1 MIFLVFNLISTRR
14 RKENVVKWWNK
25 KGNILY
31 VSAYELWFCAV
42 EWGGG
47 MGRRAIKRRIPKEEE
62 EHLVNSERK
71 WALAWVHS
79 AAQLVYSV
87 FQLTP
92 VGRCCPHQRPLSSIC
107 IIVRI
112 YRHPLIQESRKD
124 RRAGFSPCRLI
135 FFSCHDQQKR
145 KAVSSSM

>member
-1 MIFLVFNLISTRR
+1 
-14 RKENVVKWWNK
+14 
-25 KGNILY
+25 
-31 VSAYELWFCAV
+31 
-42 EWGGG
+42 
-47 MGRRAIKRRIPKEEE
+47 AIKRRIPKEEEE

-79 AAQLVYSV
+79 SAQLVYSV

-112 YRHPLIQESRKD
+112 YRHPLIQVLSLSFDFFFFVSRPTEKKS
-124 RRAGFSPCRLI
+124 RFLFYVTGCHVLLYSPFKSHLPQRLLS
-135 FFSCHDQQKR
+135 FFSSPLLQRFFTPAACR
-145 KAVSSSM
+145 VYSSSPPPVPFSF